1 MYQYENFSSEWE
13 LKAVIWT
20 ALITDKARAWKGEVN
35 FASKTK
41 NSILFFNWIRS
52 LPMNIF

>member
-41 NSILFFNWIRS
+41 NSILFFNWIRG

>member
-1 MYQYENFSSEWE
+1 MYQHENFPSELE

-20 ALITDKARAWKGEVN
+20 PLITDKARAWKDEVN

-41 NSILFFNWIRS
+41 NSILFLN
-52 LPMNIF
+52 